1 MSKIKNNTGITSK
14 DFYEDFTEE
23 VEKGKRIIIFLSHGV
38 SYAKEY
44 SFLAYT
50 NKQFNRKKDKY
61 IVAIKHLDRIEC
73 EKMKPIEVI
82 EILQKDINQA
92 YDEFSKRYPDA
103 KLEKPAAVTYAMDY
117 SEKNKRGELMAIA
130 IKRIDET
137 YVRSQFS
144 PIINLTEKQYKGL
157 IGEDDSKEGTL
168 LRDILTE
175 KRLGI
180 EQYGLAG
187 LLTDGK
193 LKTYDLYM
201 QSLLDIIPNYKG
213 IGENK
218 KRKMVYANYRASMRA
233 YLFSIKTEEEKQAYN
248 DEGNEVIM

>member
-1 MSKIKNNTGITSK
+1 
-14 DFYEDFTEE
+14 
-23 VEKGKRIIIFLSHGV
+23 
-38 SYAKEY
+38 
-44 SFLAYT
+44 
-50 NKQFNRKKDKY
+50 
-61 IVAIKHLDRIEC
+61 
-73 EKMKPIEVI
+73 
-82 EILQKDINQA
+82 
-92 YDEFSKRYPDA
+92 
-103 KLEKPAAVTYAMDY
+103 MDY
-117 SEKNKRGELMAIA
+117 SEKNKRGELMAVA
-130 IKRIDET
+130 IKRIDEG

-144 PIINLTEKQYKGL
+144 PIINLTEKQYRGL
-157 IGEDDSKEGTL
+157 IGEDDSKDGIL

-187 LLTDGK
+187 YLTDGK

-233 YLFSIKTEEEKQAYN
+233 YLFSIKTDEEKEAFN
-248 DEGNEVIM
+248 DESNEIIM